1 MHGAPRTSSPV
12 YTLLLAPHPLP
23 HSHTPHLQK
32 ARWQP
37 RLPCCLLQKGSLFLV
52 DYSLLAGVRTNV
64 INGRPQFSTAPMTLL
79 YQRPGRG
86 PLLPLAIQVSSQRV
100 AGQGWGVV

>member
-1 MHGAPRTSSPV
+1 M
-12 YTLLLAPHPLP
+12 
-23 HSHTPHLQK
+23 
-32 ARWQP
+32 
-37 RLPCCLLQKGSLFLV
+37 

-86 PLLPLAIQVSSQRV
+86 PLLPLAIQVSSWQV
-100 AGQGWGVV
+100 AGQEWGVV

>member
-1 MHGAPRTSSPV
+1 MVCQEHPLL
-12 YTLLLAPHPLP
+12 YTLLLAPHPLL

-37 RLPCCLLQKGSLFLV
+37 RLPCSLPQKGSLFLV
-52 DYSLLAGVRTNV
+52 DHSLLAGVHTNV

-79 YQRPGRG
+79 YQRPGCG
-86 PLLPLAIQVSSQRV
+86 PLLPLAIQVSSWQV
-100 AGQGWGVV
+100 AGQEWGVV